1 MTPTAAKM
9 KRGQTPRW
17 AWLAGTFFGAGLLR
31 PAPGTWGSLAAL
43 VIWSLAAP
51 WLPPEW
57 RTPAVLLAAAVT
69 LAIGIPAATRV
80 ADCAGVE
87 DPSFVVIDEVSGQ
100 FLAFAAVPLGWK
112 TLLAAFILFRAFDIW
127 KPPPLR
133 RLERLPGGTGVM
145 MDDIGAGIYALV
157 VMQLLLHFGI
167 LK

>member
-1 MTPTAAKM
+1 ME
-9 KRGQTPRW
+9 RGQTPRW

-43 VIWSLAAP
+43 AIWSLAAP
-51 WLPPEW
+51 RLAPDW
-57 RTPAVLLAAAVT
+57 RTPAALLAAAVT
-69 LAIGIPAATRV
+69 LTIGIPAATRV
-80 ADCAGVE
+80 ADCTGIK

-112 TLLAAFILFRAFDIW
+112 TLLAAFILFRAFDIL
-127 KPPPLR
+127 KPPPVR
-133 RLERLPGGTGVM
+133 SIERLPGGTGIM
-145 MDDIGAGIYALV
+145 LDDIGAGLYALV